1 MVVLVPPPAPAKFVN
16 LVQLALLAN
25 GAAMIFW
32 SFFVFR
38 HTDIVR
44 WAEGR
49 QAVENKTPFDAMIW
63 RICGL
68 WVFFAGS
75 VCLNFSSTPVVA
87 QHLAVNL
94 VIVHFVETYVKCL
107 AVGRARRATVAAAG
121 NLFLGSVAFAALVVD
136 SWLDGSGPLL
146 DLSGVLSGGV
156 VFFAALG
163 WTVSSDP
170 GYVLGA
176 LPSR

>member
-1 MVVLVPPPAPAKFVN
+1 
-16 LVQLALLAN
+16 
-25 GAAMIFW
+25 MIFW

-75 VCLNFSSTPVVA
+75 VCLQFSTTPVVA
-87 QHLAVNL
+87 QHLAVTL
-94 VIVHFVETYVKCL
+94 AVVHSVETYVKWL
-107 AVGRARRATVAAAG
+107 AVGRRVNVAAGG
-121 NLFLGSVAFAALVVD
+121 NIFLGGVAFVALVLD

-146 DLSGVLSGGV
+146 DLSGVLSGEV
-156 VFFAALG
+156 AFFVALG
-163 WTVSSDP
+163 WTVSSVRVP
-170 GYVLGA
+170 A
-176 LPSR
+176 PTHHE